1 MFHPSFFP
9 TFVSSFGIPK
19 YSYSYKCW
27 YHFLSKKSI
36 IIVMI
41 LECSIINNMCSKLWY
56 GSWLM
61 LLNCMQMN
69 TMGSLLK
76 ICHQLPD
83 KNNKLS
89 VYQANRFNV
98 KTPLGKSVAEVGC
111 EPILHMR
118 HFQVSRR
125 IALYFYPWCSIAI
138 ISLFTALKYCW
149 FLIFPRTHGIATGF
163 YLVDI

>member
-1 MFHPSFFP
+1 VLTPFP
-9 TFVSSFGIPK
+9 F
-19 YSYSYKCW
+19 
-27 YHFLSKKSI
+27 KKSI
-36 IIVMI
+36 IVVMI

-61 LLNCMQMN
+61 LLNYMQMN
-69 TMGSLLK
+69 TLGSLLK

-89 VYQANRFNV
+89 VYQANRFNF

-118 HFQVSRR
+118 HFQVSRC
-125 IALYFYPWCSIAI
+125 IALYFYPLMLNCHNFSLHCTKVLL
-138 ISLFTALKYCW
+138 ISYFSSNTWDCCW
-149 FLIFPRTHGIATGF
+149 FLFTG
-163 YLVDI
+163 YLITRVPNLPYANESIKL